1 MLNVSSKMKVLVTTR
16 NEDIANRIC
25 NITPFRLS
33 PLNNDMCWDIIKKN
47 THFESRGDKQQLE
60 QIGQAIA
67 SKCGGVPLAAQ
78 ALGFI
83 LSRMDLKQ
91 WNEVS
96 NSNIWNEPFAEN
108 SVLPSLKLSYIA
120 MLPNL
125 RLCFAYCAI
134 FPRGHSISKDNL
146 IHQWIALDFIK
157 PSNMFSN
164 LQLLGMSFLQ
174 HSKLPMVRYT
184 IPRLNGLFFSFNF
197 SILNHNKNII

>member
-1 MLNVSSKMKVLVTTR
+1 
-16 NEDIANRIC
+16 
-25 NITPFRLS
+25 
-33 PLNNDMCWDIIKKN
+33 MCWDIIKKN

-164 LQLLGMSFLQ
+164 LQLLGMSLLQ

-184 IPRLNGLFFSFNF
+184 IPRLYGLFFFLLTSL
-197 SILNHNKNII
+197 S